1 VILAL
6 LAAVTFYGEVQPILD
21 KHCLNCHRAGEIG
34 RMPLE
39 TYEQARP
46 WAKAILQAVVLKKMP
61 PWFAVA
67 GGPFRHEGRLSET
80 EIATIRRWVEAGA
93 ERGQPG
99 ARVSKEKRIVGWAI
113 PQPDLVVAAPVG
125 FQVPAQGEVE
135 YQTIILPVGI
145 QGARWVQAA
154 EIRPSARD
162 VVHHI
167 VAYVR
172 EPGDAWLQD
181 KPRGLYFPT
190 EHETKADILAVYTPG
205 QSPFQAPAGM
215 AKLLPAGAEIV
226 VEVHYTPNGI
236 ARRDRVRIG
245 LAFAKSAP
253 ELRVL
258 SLQMNHVSFRIPP
271 HEPKHRVSVSG
282 TLPREALLLS
292 MFPHMHLRGRA
303 FEYAVAGGQGRYEV
317 LLRVEPYDFYWQLR
331 YELARP
337 RLLPAGTRLLF
348 TAWYDNSANNPWNP
362 DPSAEVTYGRQ
373 SREEMM
379 VGFFDVAVPAD
390 QDKRQFFMR

>member
-1 VILAL
+1 VILLL
-6 LAAVTFYGEVQPILD
+6 LAAVTFHGEIEPILD
-21 KHCLNCHRAGEIG
+21 KHCLDCHRAGEIG
-34 RMPLE
+34 KMPLE

-46 WAKAILQAVVLKKMP
+46 WAKAILQAVVLRKMP

-67 GGPFRHEGRLSET
+67 GGPFRHEGRLSGE
-80 EIATIRRWVEAGA
+80 EIAAIRRWVETGA
-93 ERGQPG
+93 ERGVPREG
-99 ARVSKEKRIVGWAI
+99 GSRNARISGWAI
-113 PQPDLVVAAPVG
+113 PQPDTVVAAPLD
-125 FQVPAQGEVE
+125 FQVPAQGEVD
-135 YQTIILPVGI
+135 YQTMILPVEMEGD
-145 QGARWVQAA
+145 RWVEAV

-172 EPGDAWLQD
+172 EPGDDWLRS
-181 KPRGLYFPT
+181 KPRGVYFPT

-205 QSPFQAPAGM
+205 QTPFQAPAEM
-215 AKLLPAGAEIV
+215 AKLLPAGSDIV
-226 VEVHYTPNGI
+226 VEVHYTPNGM

-245 LAFAKSAP
+245 LVFAKAP
-253 ELRVL
+253 PKLRVL

-271 HEPKHRVSVSG
+271 HEPRHRVSVSG
-282 TLPREALLLS
+282 TLPREAVLLS

-303 FEYAVAGGQGRYEV
+303 FEYAIAGGQGRYEV

-331 YELARP
+331 YELAEP
-337 RLLPAGTRLLF
+337 RRLPAGTRLLF
-348 TAWYDNSANNPWNP
+348 TAWYDNSANNPRNP

-390 QDKRQFFMR
+390 QDKRQFFVR